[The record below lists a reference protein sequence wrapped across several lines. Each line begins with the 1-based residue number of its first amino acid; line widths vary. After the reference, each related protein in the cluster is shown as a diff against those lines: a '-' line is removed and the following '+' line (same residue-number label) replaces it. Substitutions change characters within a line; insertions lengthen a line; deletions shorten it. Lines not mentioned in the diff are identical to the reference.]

1 MNISKVIN
9 QISVIP
15 VFITVIYSIY
25 IYKSLGKE
33 LKSFSWFLIISG
45 IIQFISSALWYART
59 NNLPLLHIYV
69 AVGFFLIA
77 YFYIQVLDEFINK
90 KIIWIILLLFL
101 TFSVLNSIFIQPILT
116 FASYSLTVESI
127 LIIILSLSTYIML
140 LDDIV
145 RDKLKGL
152 SKSLNWI
159 NSGLFIY
166 YSSNLLI
173 FYFGDT
179 ITHTFSKEI
188 SRYTW
193 VLHSFF
199 SVIMYCCFFVGL
211 WYRPKN

>member
-1 MNISKVIN
+1 MDISKIVN
-9 QISVIP
+9 QVSVIP
-15 VFITVIYSIY
+15 IFVTVVYSIY
-25 IYKSLGKE
+25 VYKNLGKE
-33 LKSFSWFLIISG
+33 LKSFSWFLIFSG
-45 IIQFISSALWYART
+45 IIQLLSSALWYLRT

-69 AVGFFLIA
+69 AVGFYLIA
-77 YFYIQVLDEFINK
+77 HFYLQVLNGFINK
-90 KIIWIILLLFL
+90 KIIWSILLLFL
-101 TFSVLNSIFIQPILT
+101 VFTILNSIFIQSILT

-152 SKSLNWI
+152 SGSLNWI

-179 ITHTFSKEI
+179 ITHSFSKEV

-199 SVIMYCCFFVGL
+199 SVIMYCCFFVGIWL
-211 WYRPKN
+211 RPKN